1 MGNVDE
7 GGGQLL
13 VQLDDLGAHAGTQLC
28 IQVGQG
34 LVQQEDCRVTNH
46 CTAQS
51 NTLTLTTGQ
60 SLGLAVQQVLDLQD
74 LGSLVNAAVDLVLRG
89 LAQLQT
95 ESDVLVNGHVG
106 VQSVALE
113 HHGDITILGR
123 NVVDQAAADVH
134 FALGDLLQTGD
145 HTQGGGLAAARGAD
159 EDDELLILD
168 LQVEVGNSRSSS
180 ARIDLVDV
188 LAANRS
194 HRSLPPLKFFYVTA
208 P

>member
-1 MGNVDE
+1 M
-7 GGGQLL
+7 
-13 VQLDDLGAHAGTQLC
+13 QLDDLGAHGGTQLS

-60 SLGLAVQQVLDLQD
+60 SLGLAIQQVLDLQD
-74 LGSLVNAAVDLVLRG
+74 LSSLVHTLVDLILRG
-89 LAQLQT
+89 LAQFQT

-113 HHGDITILGR
+113 HHGDITILRG
-123 NVVDQAAADVH
+123 NVVDQTAADVH
-134 FALGDLLQTGD
+134 LALGDLLQTGD

-168 LQVEVGNSRSSS
+168 LQVEVGNRRGSC

-188 LAANRS
+188 LAANGS
-194 HRSLPPLKFFYVTA
+194 HNRYPP
-208 P
+208 

>member
-1 MGNVDE
+1 M
-7 GGGQLL
+7 
-13 VQLDDLGAHAGTQLC
+13 QLDDLGAHAGTQLG

-34 LVQQEDCRVTNH
+34 LVQQEDCRVTDH

-95 ESDVLVNGHVG
+95 ECDVLVNGHVG

-113 HHGDITILGR
+113 DHGAEWWTYRSQRGR
-123 NVVDQAAADVH
+123 
-134 FALGDLLQTGD
+134 
-145 HTQGGGLAAARGAD
+145 R
-159 EDDELLILD
+159 
-168 LQVEVGNSRSSS
+168 R
-180 ARIDLVDV
+180 
-188 LAANRS
+188 
-194 HRSLPPLKFFYVTA
+194 
-208 P
+208 